1 TLQNSYLEPYVI
13 LFSSNIELS
22 KNMILT
28 APQIKN
34 YSYYYFFENVI
45 NMIPFKFQILEQ
57 PIDKKSY

>member
-1 TLQNSYLEPYVI
+1 
-13 LFSSNIELS
+13 
-22 KNMILT
+22 MILT

-34 YSYYYFFENVI
+34 YSYYYFFKNVI